1 MFFLTV
7 IRNLTFYCNG
17 YLFNVVNCQ
26 KSRKKCDDKRPC
38 QRCIDLNITE
48 TCKDSARKAR
58 RATKRG
64 PYKHRVQQN

>member
-1 MFFLTV
+1 MFFWLYNDANSQFD
-7 IRNLTFYCNG
+7 ISCNG

-64 PYKHRVQQN
+64 PYKHRV